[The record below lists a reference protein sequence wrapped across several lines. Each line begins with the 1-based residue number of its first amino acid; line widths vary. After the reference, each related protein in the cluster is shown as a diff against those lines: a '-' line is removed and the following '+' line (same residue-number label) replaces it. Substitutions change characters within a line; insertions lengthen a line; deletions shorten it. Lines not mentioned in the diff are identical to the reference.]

1 MNRVNELIIGS
12 GMSQKQVALEIGVSR
27 PTVSDWANNKKD
39 PSGVNLHK
47 LAHLFNVDWHE
58 IIVEPEEW
66 AQYPPGVA
74 LRHSSPGLRSVPR
87 PAPKGLTDEDLQR
100 IADFVRSKHPD
111 LDEGA
116 PKTRQARILAAG
128 IDKLPEADRDRA
140 LAFYQLLFAD
150 HAEFFNEK
158 GKADDET

>member
-12 GMSQKQVALEIGVSR
+12 GMSQKQVALEIGVSK
-27 PTVSDWANNKKD
+27 PTVSDWVNNKKD
-39 PSGVNLHK
+39 PRGTNLHK
-47 LAHLFNVDWHE
+47 LAALFNVDWQE
-58 IIVEPEEW
+58 IIVDPAEL
-66 AQYPPGVA
+66 QFPPGVA
-74 LRHSSPGLRSVPR
+74 LRRVPSGLHSVPR

-100 IADFVRSKHPD
+100 IAEYVRLKHPD
-111 LDEGA
+111 VDEGV
-116 PKTRQARILAAG
+116 PQTRQARILAAG

-150 HAEFFNEK
+150 HASYFNEK